1 MKPGISTPVKRVD
14 GSSKISGEEK
24 YISDIKFDSMLYAKT
39 FRSSEA
45 RAKILSVSYPALPD
59 GYYIVDKNDVPGIN
73 RVNIIKLDMPV
84 FADGVVNY
92 IGEPVALVVGK
103 NKKIIDKILGDI
115 KVEYEKIKPIFTIEE
130 GLYTKEPIYGDNNL
144 FAEYEISK
152 GDIDSI
158 KKTAKY
164 SFSGE
169 YESGYQEQ
177 MYMEPQGVT
186 AVYDKDKVTVY
197 GSMQCPY
204 YIFNALKTCL
214 GFDDDNIRV
223 VQTTTGGGFGGK
235 EDYPSLIAGQAACA
249 AVKCKKPVQ
258 LIFDRSE
265 DIQFTTKRHPSKIKL
280 KSYLDENFKVLGME
294 AEIKLDAG
302 AYSSLSEVVLQRAV
316 FASSGVYN
324 IENLK
329 VKGYAVATNKV
340 VSGAFRGFGAPQA
353 FYAIETH
360 MEHMAKKFG
369 IDPLEFKIK
378 NLLKKGDY
386 SATGGLLRDNIP
398 LPQMV
403 DRAIKMSSYKE
414 KKMNFINERKNGAL
428 KGIGMSLFFHGGGF
442 TGSGERDMIKG
453 TVKLVKD
460 NDTVEILAANVEMG
474 QGAKT
479 TFRKIVSHT
488 LNIPLNKVLYE
499 NPDTDRVPNS
509 GPTVASRSIV
519 IVGNILKDAAEDLKK
534 RWDENDHIEIIK
546 QYKHPEGFE
555 WDNNKFYG
563 DAYTSYS
570 WGVNVVEVELNPLT
584 YESTV
589 KGVWAVFDIG
599 NAIDD
604 LIVKGQI
611 DGGILQGLGLGG
623 MEVIDNTNGSFMQKN
638 CTDYIIPTSMD
649 TPEIQSELIC
659 EPFKYGPYGAKA
671 LGELT
676 LVGAPAAYALAVEDA
691 LNIKINSIPVRP
703 EYLMEAVSNEK

>member
-24 YISDIKFDSMLYAKT
+24 YISDIKFNNMLYAKT

-45 RAKILSVSYPALPD
+45 RAKILSVEYPMLPD
-59 GYYIVDKNDVPGIN
+59 GYYIIDKNDVPGIN
-73 RVNIIKLDMPV
+73 RVNIIKLDMPL

-92 IGEPVALVVGK
+92 IGEPVALVAGRD
-103 NKKIIDKILGDI
+103 KKVIDKILSEI
-115 KVEYEKIKPIFTIEE
+115 KVEYEKIKPILTIEE
-130 GLYTKEPIYGDNNL
+130 GLNTKEPIYGDNNL

-152 GDIDSI
+152 GDIENI
-158 KKTAKY
+158 KKEAKY
-164 SFSGE
+164 SYSGE
-169 YESGYQEQ
+169 YETGYQEQ
-177 MYMEPQGVT
+177 LYMEPQGVT
-186 AVYDKDKVTVY
+186 AVYEKNKITVY

-214 GFDDDNIRV
+214 GFNDKNIRV
-223 VQTTTGGGFGGK
+223 VQTGTGGGFGGK

-258 LIFDRSE
+258 LVLERSE
-265 DIQFTTKRHPSKIKL
+265 DIQFTTKRHPSKINL
-280 KSYLDENFKVLGME
+280 TSYIDENYKVLGME
-294 AEIKLDAG
+294 ADIKLDAG
-302 AYSSLSEVVLQRAV
+302 AYASLSEVVLQRAV
-316 FASSGVYN
+316 FASCGVYN

-329 VKGYAVATNKV
+329 VKGYAVATNKA

-360 MEHMAKKFG
+360 MEHIAKKFN

-378 NLLKKGDY
+378 NLLSKGNY
-386 SATGGLLRDNIP
+386 SATGGLLRDNIL
-398 LPQMV
+398 LPQMI
-403 DRAIKMSSYKE
+403 DRAVQISSYKQ
-414 KKMNFINERKNGAL
+414 KKKEFIDERKRGAL

-453 TVKLVKD
+453 IVKLIKD
-460 NDTVEILAANVEMG
+460 KDKVEILAANVEMG
-474 QGAKT
+474 QGVKT
-479 TFRKIVSHT
+479 TFRKIVSNA
-488 LNIPLNKVLYE
+488 LNIPLDKVIYE

-519 IVGNILKDAAEDLKK
+519 IVGNILKAAAEDLKK
-534 RWDENDHIEIIK
+534 RWDKKDHIEITR
-546 QYKHPEGFE
+546 QYVHPEGFK
-555 WDNNKFYG
+555 WDNSKFYG

-589 KGVWAVFDIG
+589 KSVWAVYDIG

-649 TPEIQSELIC
+649 TPEISSELMC

-676 LVGAPAAYALAVEDA
+676 LVGTPAAYALAVEDA
-691 LNIKINSIPVRP
+691 LDIEINSIPVRP
-703 EYLMEAVSNEK
+703 EYLMEVVSNGK